1 MTRKVLNGRV
11 VVWTII
17 LVGIV
22 VSGVLFYKGTQK
34 KLTASSQDYPIE
46 YKIISMTLPNRE
58 TMGNLVIKNE
68 TEWKDAIGVSS
79 SIDFSEN
86 TVLLIS
92 MGQRMTGG
100 FTVQVKTI
108 IEKANKI
115 IAMVEFIAPGKNCI
129 TFQAVTYPQLLVM
142 IPQTNKEIEWIITNT
157 IQDCP
162 Q

>member
-34 KLTASSQDYPIE
+34 KLDASSQDHPID

-58 TMGNLVIKNE
+58 TMGNLVIRNE
-68 TEWKDAIGVSS
+68 KEWKDTVGVSS
-79 SIDFSEN
+79 SVDFSEN

-100 FTVQVKTI
+100 YTIQVKTI

-115 IAMVEFIAPGKNCI
+115 IAMVEFISPGKNCI
-129 TFQAVTYPQLLVM
+129 NFQAITYPQELVM
-142 IPQTNKEIEWIITNT
+142 IPQTNKEVEWVITNT
-157 IQDCP
+157 VQDCP